1 MQSQQQQQQQQS
13 MLPLLNH
20 NNYVRENNAPKWDE
34 DDFAEL
40 LGCVARI

>member
-1 MQSQQQQQQQQS
+1 MMQPQQQQT

-20 NNYVRENNAPKWDE
+20 NSYMRDSNAQKLDE

-40 LGCVARI
+40 LGCVARIS